1 MMGDIPATAEN
12 TMVKP
17 RDNFRAALG
26 EFATGV
32 TVITSID
39 PENGAIHGMTAN
51 SFTSVSL
58 HPPLILVCIDETAHM
73 LRCLGPD
80 APFAVNIL
88 TFLQKES
95 AKFFAVPSKHQI
107 IEDCP
112 AKFGPGSTPSGAPY
126 LLDCLATVDCKV
138 TAAHPTGDH
147 TIIVG
152 AVQFL
157 KVNGG
162 VPLLYVRGSYAD
174 LSGPDTT

>member
-1 MMGDIPATAEN
+1 MGASLVNAEN
-12 TMVKP
+12 SPEKP
-17 RDNFRAALG
+17 RDNFRKALG

-32 TVITSID
+32 TVITALD
-39 PENGAIHGMTAN
+39 PETGSIHGMTAN

-58 HPPLILVCIDETAHM
+58 HPPLILVCIDEVAHM
-73 LRCLGPD
+73 LKCLGPE

-88 TFLQKES
+88 TSDQKAS
-95 AKFFAVPSKHQI
+95 AQYFAVPSKNQV

-112 AKFGPGSTPSGAPY
+112 AKFGPGKTPSGAPY

-152 AVQFL
+152 SVQFL
-157 KVNGG
+157 KVNKGE
-162 VPLLYVRGSYAD
+162 PLLYLRGEFEEF
-174 LSGPDTT
+174 SGSGNRE